1 MVFVKPH
8 KKAQKPGIGLY
19 TYEQAKN
26 TTPFQYF
33 AQFVVGALVA
43 LLGIMFGYAKYE
55 SPTRSTSALI
65 TAAVLTVIGIFW
77 AHAGAIFWYRRLRKH
92 SD

>member
-8 KKAQKPGIGLY
+8 KTVQKQGVGLY

-26 TTPFQYF
+26 TTPFQYLG
-33 AQFVVGALVA
+33 QLVVGTLVA
-43 LLGIMFGYAKYE
+43 LLGIAFAFAEYQ
-55 SPTRSTSALI
+55 SPTRSTGGFIGAGF
-65 TAAVLTVIGIFW
+65 LTVVGIFW

-92 SD
+92 SN